1 LAIISIIVLS
11 DKGCLARTRYSY
23 YPSSSS
29 ISSSYHPSEVV
40 ESDESSSYGS
50 DFDFESDPD
59 IIAAKDAYN
68 QAVDR
73 VASLQASEQ
82 DDFNFRAESES
93 NSKTVSPVS
102 NAAVVRSPSIG
113 ARRPS
118 KPMARK

>member
-23 YPSSSS
+23 FPSSSS
-29 ISSSYHPSEVV
+29 VSSSYYPSEVV
-40 ESDESSSYGS
+40 ESSSYGS

-59 IIAAKDAYN
+59 IMAAKDAYN

-73 VASLQASEQ
+73 VASLRASEQ
-82 DDFNFRAESES
+82 DDFDFRAESET
-93 NSKTVSPVS
+93 NSKTVS
-102 NAAVVRSPSIG
+102 NAAVVRSPVG

-118 KPMARK
+118 QPIVRKTNI